1 MSIENELVK
10 TMQRKKA
17 PIEGET
23 NIPDSPVVNTEE
35 ESEVHFTGKF
45 DLSDEE
51 LYNPAREKYK
61 KTKTGKKGYS
71 FVSVYMRPEEQDH
84 LEKLAK
90 KHRMSKAAV
99 LRMLI
104 INAK

>member
-1 MSIENELVK
+1 MQIEKELIK
-10 TMQRKKA
+10 KMQDKIT
-17 PIEGET
+17 PIEGDT
-23 NIPDSPVVNTEE
+23 DIPDTTDAPEE
-35 ESEVHFTGKF
+35 ESEVIFTGKF
-45 DLSDEE
+45 DLSDPD

-84 LEKLAK
+84 LAKLAK
-90 KHRMSKAAV
+90 KHHMSKAAV

-104 INAK
+104 INSK